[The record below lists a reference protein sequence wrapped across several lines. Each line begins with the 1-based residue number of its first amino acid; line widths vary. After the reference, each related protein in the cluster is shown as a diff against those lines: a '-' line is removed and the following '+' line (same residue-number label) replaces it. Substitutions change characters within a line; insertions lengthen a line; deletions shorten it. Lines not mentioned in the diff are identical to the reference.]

1 MSGKPVLQVATKGKY
16 LYHLF
21 VQFVRSKRLI
31 IRQLVIHT
39 RERLFGLVATAGL
52 AQAPVCQQQILHYYI
67 H

>member
-1 MSGKPVLQVATKGKY
+1 M
-16 LYHLF
+16 
-21 VQFVRSKRLI
+21 

-52 AQAPVCQQQILHYYI
+52 VQAPVCQQQILHYYI